1 MKLLDELERRIGRF
15 ALPHLTIAL
24 VLCQIVVYV
33 FGQAKPDNLDRLY
46 LVPDKVLA
54 GEFWRLFTFLIV
66 PPGINPFFAF
76 FYWYLFYLMGTA
88 LEHYWGVFRYNIFLL
103 IGFVAT
109 VGVSFLQPDQSSSN
123 AFVQGSVFLAFA
135 YLYPDFELYLFF
147 ILPVK
152 IKWFALITWI
162 GYLLVAIFGSWLGRL
177 LVLASIS
184 NFLLFFG
191 KDIYYRMLAGRRRMA
206 SQATRFAQEDK
217 PFHCCAICGIT
228 DKTNPKMDF
237 RYCSKCEGT
246 CCYCSDHL
254 LNHEHVART
263 GNAAGT

>member
-24 VLCQIVVYV
+24 VLCQVVAFV
-33 FGQAKPDNLDRLY
+33 LGHVNPENRDRLY
-46 LVPDKVLA
+46 LIPDKVLA

-66 PPGINPFFAF
+66 PPGANPILAF

-109 VGVSFLQPDQSSSN
+109 VGVSFLQPDLPSSN

-135 YLYPDFELYLFF
+135 YLYPDFELNLFF

-152 IKWFALITWI
+152 IKWFALVAWI
-162 GYLLVAIFGSWLGRL
+162 GYLLVALFGTWLYRW

-191 KDIYYRMLAGRRRMA
+191 KDISYRMLAGRRRMA
-206 SQATRFAQEDK
+206 SQAAGFAQADK
-217 PFHCCAICGIT
+217 PFHRCTVCGIT

-254 LNHEHVART
+254 QNHEHIVRT